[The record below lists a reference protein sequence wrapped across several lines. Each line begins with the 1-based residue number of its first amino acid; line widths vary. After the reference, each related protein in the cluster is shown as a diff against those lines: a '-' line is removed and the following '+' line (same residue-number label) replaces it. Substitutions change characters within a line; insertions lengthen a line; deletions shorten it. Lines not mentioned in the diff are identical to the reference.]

1 MSRLTLGPV
10 PVSTEYELEQLTQRM
25 GIEIQTCEP
34 GRVTGTMPVAGNR
47 QPIGILHGGAN
58 AVLAETLG
66 SLAALVYAG
75 PGGSAVG
82 LDLSCTHHRWVS
94 SGTLTGECRPL
105 YERESVASYQIDITD
120 DSGQRT
126 CTALLTCVIRRG
138 TARHRAGRSQDAPR
152 QTENR

>member
-1 MSRLTLGPV
+1 MSRMTLGPV
-10 PVSTEYELEQLTQRM
+10 PVETDYELEQLTQRM
-25 GIEIQTCEP
+25 GIEIHTCEP
-34 GRVTGTMPVAGNR
+34 GLVTGTMPVAGNR

-75 PGGSAVG
+75 PDGSAVG

-94 SGTLTGECRPL
+94 SGTLTGECRTL
-105 YERESVASYQIDITD
+105 YERESVASYQIAITD

-138 TARHRAGRSQDAPR
+138 ATRRWAGRSQDAPR
-152 QTENR
+152 RTEN